1 MPLPILFCQ
10 TKSRNSY
17 QNEII
22 SSVITW
28 MAITSCS
35 SLCHTTGEEEK
46 KPQET
51 GEDWVQKKQ
60 LAISQR
66 SILSFIA
73 CLLYLESTKT
83 NQDKDNGNISEGFEI
98 WNVGCVLET
107 LQEVDDEDLE
117 DQMMAFGWMGVSRW
131 QKTVSSFGLME
142 KCQRLFTSLFNI
154 PSYIL
159 ILRILPATLQA
170 YTERCVA
177 VLPK

>member
-1 MPLPILFCQ
+1 
-10 TKSRNSY
+10 
-17 QNEII
+17 
-22 SSVITW
+22 

-73 CLLYLESTKT
+73 CLLYLESTKST
-83 NQDKDNGNISEGFEI
+83 QDKGKENISECFEI

-131 QKTVSSFGLME
+131 QQLWIDGEMPA
-142 KCQRLFTSLFNI
+142 I
-154 PSYIL
+154 IYIFVQY
-159 ILRILPATLQA
+159 LPIFWCLEYLATLQA
-170 YTERCVA
+170 YTERCVR